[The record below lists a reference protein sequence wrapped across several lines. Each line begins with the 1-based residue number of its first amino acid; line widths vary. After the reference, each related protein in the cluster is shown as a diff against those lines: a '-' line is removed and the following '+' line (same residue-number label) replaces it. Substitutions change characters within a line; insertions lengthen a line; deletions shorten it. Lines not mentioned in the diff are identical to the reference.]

1 MVMNIAVCFSG
12 QLRSIELTYK
22 NINKFLNNNFE
33 DYKIFAH
40 IPENKKIN
48 QQFDQYFQDS
58 LYIIEKDPNIR
69 KTKLKNSQFK
79 SVKNKFKSL
88 RKAKIA
94 HMQQLYGIFKCNE
107 LKKEYEAKNNLVFDW
122 VLRCRSDLMFYDS
135 NLDLSKMNNK
145 YLYTPNFHNWSGI
158 NDRFIISSS
167 ENMDTFADLYNY
179 ILQNEIDGFNA
190 ESIFKNYLD
199 AKSIELREVNTV
211 RFNRVR
217 ADGVELQDF

>member
-1 MVMNIAVCFSG
+1 
-12 QLRSIELTYK
+12 
-22 NINKFLNNNFE
+22 
-33 DYKIFAH
+33 
-40 IPENKKIN
+40 
-48 QQFDQYFQDS
+48 
-58 LYIIEKDPNIR
+58 
-69 KTKLKNSQFK
+69 
-79 SVKNKFKSL
+79 
-88 RKAKIA
+88 
-94 HMQQLYGIFKCNE
+94 MQQLYGIFKCNE

-135 NLDLSKMNNK
+135 NIDLSKMNNK

-167 ENMDTFADLYNY
+167 ENMNTFADLYNY

>member
-217 ADGVELQDF
+217 SDGVELQDF

>member
-48 QQFDQYFQDS
+48 QEFDQYFQDS

>member
-167 ENMDTFADLYNY
+167 ENMNTFADLYNY

>member
-1 MVMNIAVCFSG
+1 M
-12 QLRSIELTYK
+12 E
-22 NINKFLNNNFE
+22 
-33 DYKIFAH
+33 
-40 IPENKKIN
+40 
-48 QQFDQYFQDS
+48 FDS
-58 LYIIEKDPNIR
+58 ESSTN
-69 KTKLKNSQFK
+69 T

-135 NLDLSKMNNK
+135 DIDLSKMNNK

-167 ENMDTFADLYNY
+167 ENMNTFADLYNY